1 MDILYIEMKAL
12 HMMNK
17 LHIFPP
23 RLRLISL
30 DFWVDTLLSKLCNL
44 YFVWYGGTKSEVRS
58 FLI

>member
-1 MDILYIEMKAL
+1 MDILYIEMKLL

-23 RLRLISL
+23 RFRLISL

-44 YFVWYGGTKSEVRS
+44 YLPYDYGCVVDR
-58 FLI
+58 

>member
-30 DFWVDTLLSKLCNL
+30 DFLDDTLLSSFCNICL
-44 YFVWYGGTKSEVRS
+44 QDCETQLAS
-58 FLI
+58 